1 MKKELNSFHLKCIC
15 IGLMI
20 LGIYMQQLIYS
31 LHEEAILAGEQ
42 LPKGLT
48 LTYNMGYLIYL
59 AAFPLAAFL
68 LVEAAKKTTDR
79 KKLLMRLLITA
90 LIVELPMDMA
100 TFGLSEWKNWGLN
113 QNYFFTLCI
122 ALGVIM
128 AVDTIGKKVAVGTM
142 GNTISTLGV
151 YLFAAFLSIILK
163 TEQRSIGVLMV
174 ITLYLFYGNK
184 MFSLVSVAA
193 LYLLFTRRTT
203 GLEFVPAL
211 SVLFT
216 WLYNGE
222 QGKNSK
228 AVRLVFYF
236 AFPVAYCILGVL
248 AKVL

>member
-68 LVEAAKKTTDR
+68 LVETAKKTTDR

-128 AVDTIGKKVAVGTM
+128 AVDAIGKKVAVGTM

-163 TEQRSIGVLMV
+163 TEQSSIGVLMV

-222 QGKNSK
+222 QGMNSK